1 MFFELPV
8 NIYFRQLFNL
18 FYNLKKHL
26 LKNKKAL
33 SRIKKQFIAGSMVV
47 PPVLLSLDIN
57 PNLF

>member
-18 FYNLKKHL
+18 FNNLKKHL

-33 SRIKKQFIAGSMVV
+33 SRIKKQFIAGSMVL
-47 PPVLLSLDIN
+47 PPVLLNLDIN